1 MQRLLI
7 ISASLLLALAL
18 VNAHAAGGGG
28 GGGGGGES
36 VSEAVAADPDYH
48 AGIEAAK
55 KQDWKEV
62 AVRMTTFTARHPDS
76 ADGWNELGHAN
87 RMLGDMDSSFRNYA
101 KALQLDPKHRDAHE
115 YLGEA
120 YLQVGDVSRAEQEL
134 RTLGS
139 LCFLPCEQ
147 YSDLKEQVR
156 RYKIEHSTA
165 AR

>member
-1 MQRLLI
+1 LPVNFGKFGFDIRCRRTLSGKL
-7 ISASLLLALAL
+7 SHSSVVLAPPHALLLADAPLRK
-18 VNAHAAGGGG
+18 
-28 GGGGGGES
+28 
-36 VSEAVAADPDYH
+36 
-48 AGIEAAK
+48 I
-55 KQDWKEV
+55 
-62 AVRMTTFTARHPDS
+62 TARRPDS

-87 RMLGDMDSSFRNYA
+87 RMLGDMENSFRNYA